1 MRLLFVLLTMI
12 AFSLSVYACSVSP
25 ADIVDNSTDEDE
37 HVDITLPVD
46 KNPDISEQPD
56 VVEPPIEEAD
66 DEIHRSGGYGEARI
80 IDLVKNETYQE
91 ERIVSDSGLIYSKND
106 TIVAVQ
112 NGESNIPTVAITL
125 GGIGLVV
132 GVIRYIL
139 MK

>member
-12 AFSLSVYACSVSP
+12 AFSLSVHACSVSP

>member
-1 MRLLFVLLTMI
+1 MRLIFVFLMMI
-12 AFSLSVYACSVSP
+12 AFSLSVHACSVSP

-37 HVDITLPVD
+37 NVDITSPVD
-46 KNPDISEQPD
+46 KNPDLAEQPD
-56 VVEPPIEEAD
+56 ASGTPVEEG
-66 DEIHRSGGYGEARI
+66 DEIHRSGGYGEAHI

-91 ERIVSDSGLIYSKND
+91 ERVVSDSGSSYSKND

-112 NGESNIPTVAITL
+112 NGESNIPTVAIAL
-125 GGIGLVV
+125 GGIGLVA

>member
-1 MRLLFVLLTMI
+1 MI
-12 AFSLSVYACSVSP
+12 AFSLSVHACSVSP

>member
-1 MRLLFVLLTMI
+1 MLLTMI
-12 AFSLSVYACSVSP
+12 AFSLSVHACSVSP